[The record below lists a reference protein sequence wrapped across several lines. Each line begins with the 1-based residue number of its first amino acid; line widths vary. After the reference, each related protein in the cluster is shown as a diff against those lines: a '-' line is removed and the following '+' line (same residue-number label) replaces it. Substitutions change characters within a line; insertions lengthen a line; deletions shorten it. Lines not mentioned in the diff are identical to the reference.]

1 VLDLIVRDPVL
12 RRLVR
17 MAASHRLMLALAA
30 AAMALLAGAQVG
42 VLQLVKILV
51 DEGLVARDPGSIS
64 RLPLLIL
71 GLAAVQ
77 GVATFASAYSLQ
89 RISQTILFDLRE
101 RMFARLLHWPS
112 PAFEATPSGMLIT
125 RFVNQANS
133 AMASAAEVFT
143 TALRDSLTVLGV
155 LAYLLWQNWKLTLVA
170 LVLIP
175 ATAGV
180 VAIFSRRLR
189 RLNRATQL
197 LLGEM
202 TRSVQEAIDGQ
213 RVIKVYGGYDY
224 EARRF
229 RHVNARIKGFMMRA
243 QVAWSAGTPLTQ
255 LLASLALAV
264 IVWLALG
271 LGSTGGVTPGVFV
284 ALAGGMFALMAPL
297 KHLANLNGPL
307 QRVLAAGESVF
318 EMADSAAEED
328 RGARDLGRAVGAIEL
343 RGVCFSY
350 AGASRP
356 ALDRIDLVIR
366 PGEMIALVGPSGA
379 GKTTLINLLPRFL
392 GPTAG
397 EILIDG
403 VAASELTLA
412 SLRRQFALVS
422 QDVVLFDDT
431 IAANIAY
438 GAARNATVEQVRAA
452 AEAAYLVP
460 FIDSLPQGLATP
472 IGEHAMKLSGGQ
484 RQRLSIARAILKN
497 APLLLLDEATS
508 ALDSESERFIQASL
522 ERLMSGRT
530 TLVVA
535 HRLSTIERADRIV
548 ALDGGRVV
556 EVGPHRELLAR
567 GGLYANLHRIQ
578 FAAVEESA

>member
-1 VLDLIVRDPVL
+1 
-12 RRLVR
+12 
-17 MAASHRLMLALAA
+17 LA
-30 AAMALLAGAQVG
+30 M
-42 VLQLVKILV
+42 
-51 DEGLVARDPGSIS
+51 
-64 RLPLLIL
+64 
-71 GLAAVQ
+71 
-77 GVATFASAYSLQ
+77 
-89 RISQTILFDLRE
+89 
-101 RMFARLLHWPS
+101 
-112 PAFEATPSGMLIT
+112 
-125 RFVNQANS
+125 
-133 AMASAAEVFT
+133 
-143 TALRDSLTVLGV
+143 
-155 LAYLLWQNWKLTLVA
+155 
-170 LVLIP
+170 
-175 ATAGV
+175 
-180 VAIFSRRLR
+180 
-189 RLNRATQL
+189 
-197 LLGEM
+197 
-202 TRSVQEAIDGQ
+202 
-213 RVIKVYGGYDY
+213 
-224 EARRF
+224 
-229 RHVNARIKGFMMRA
+229 
-243 QVAWSAGTPLTQ
+243 
-255 LLASLALAV
+255 

-318 EMADSAAEED
+318 EMADSTVEED

-343 RGVCFSY
+343 RSVTFSY
-350 AGASRP
+350 AGAPRP

-392 GPTAG
+392 SPTAG

-452 AEAAYLVP
+452 AEAAYLAP

-530 TLVVA
+530 TVVVA

-567 GGLYANLHRIQ
+567 GGMYANLHRIQ
-578 FAAVEESA
+578 FAAVAENA